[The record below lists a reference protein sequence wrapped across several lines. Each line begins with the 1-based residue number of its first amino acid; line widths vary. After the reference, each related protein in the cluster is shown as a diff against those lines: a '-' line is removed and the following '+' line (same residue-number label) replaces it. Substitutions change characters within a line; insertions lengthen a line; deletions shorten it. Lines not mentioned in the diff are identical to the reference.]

1 MRPKDPP
8 TSRCNPLV
16 FLGGRIARILHTI
29 QQPKFVKEQEPAD
42 RLKEF
47 KSSGGRQLEGRIV
60 ILSVTGSVA
69 SIEVPSLAREL
80 MRHGAEVNAVMS
92 EAAEKLVRPETLE
105 WATGNPVIR
114 RLTGKTEHVRLAGK
128 WKGKADLVL
137 IAPCTANTISKVAV
151 GIDDTPV
158 TTIAS
163 MALGGGIPLV
173 ICPAAHE
180 PMYKNPAVVSNMQ
193 RLMERGVDF
202 VGPRIGEGKAKMG
215 GIDGIVQAVLRSFT
229 RKDMQGKRVVVTGGP
244 TVEFIETARGMTN
257 LSSGNMGL
265 ALAMEAWGWGA

>member
-1 MRPKDPP
+1 
-8 TSRCNPLV
+8 
-16 FLGGRIARILHTI
+16 
-29 QQPKFVKEQEPAD
+29 VKEREPAD
-42 RLKEF
+42 PLKDI
-47 KSSGGRQLEGRIV
+47 KSSRGRELEGRTV
-60 ILSVTGSVA
+60 ILCVTGSVA

-105 WATGNPVIR
+105 WATGNPVVR

-137 IAPCTANTISKVAV
+137 IAPCTANTMSKVAV

-193 RLMERGVDF
+193 KLMERGVDF
-202 VGPRIGEGKAKMG
+202 VGPRIEEGKAKMAS
-215 GIDGIVQAVLRSFT
+215 IDEIVQAVLRSFT

-244 TVEFIETARGMTN
+244 TVEFIDPVRVITN
-257 LSSGNMGL
+257 LSSGKMGL
-265 ALAMEAWGWGA
+265 ALAMQKYPTSLGEDCTLLTSSVRGGC